1 MKKFF
6 IKKIVFISSRSGSIT
21 ERGTLPH
28 HKPGGPYIYRS
39 SKAALNAITQSLSYD
54 LTRQGFCVIVLHPGF
69 VKTEMAIG
77 DTKLDVSTS
86 IAGMKKII
94 AESTPND
101 NGLFRTFEGEK
112 IFW

>member
-1 MKKFF
+1 M
-6 IKKIVFISSRSGSIT
+6 
-21 ERGTLPH
+21 PH

-39 SKAALNAITQSLSYD
+39 SKAALNAITQSLTYD

-77 DTKLDVSTS
+77 DTELDVSTS
-86 IAGMKKII
+86 VAGMKKII
-94 AESTPND
+94 SESTPND

-112 IFW
+112 VSW